1 MVKNSKMKKVI
12 RLTENELVKMV
23 KRIIKEDSTSME
35 GESYNSYGFKKVFYP
50 NPELLSD
57 MENDR
62 KLKGKNFSPDVKI
75 SIKNITK
82 EMSKAYYKSWM
93 DSKDFTLDGFED
105 HLSSKIKF
113 DGFWRKSQEIGEHI
127 AFLDMYGQRM
137 HLYKDGKIYIEGISG
152 YSGWKFKEFKGN
164 VYIYIF

>member
-1 MVKNSKMKKVI
+1 MKKVI
-12 RLTENELVKMV
+12 RLTENELVTMV

-35 GESYNSYGFKKVFYP
+35 NESYNPYGFKKIFYP
-50 NPELLSD
+50 NPDLLSD

-62 KLKGKNFSPDVKI
+62 KLRSKNFSSDVKI

-82 EMSKAYYKSWM
+82 GMSKAYYKSWM
-93 DSKDFTLDGFED
+93 DSKDITLDGFED
-105 HLSSKIKF
+105 HLSDKTYKF

-137 HLYKDGKIYIEGISG
+137 HLYKDGKIFIEGIFG
-152 YSGWKFKEFKGN
+152 YSGWEFKEFKGN

>member
-1 MVKNSKMKKVI
+1 MKKVI
-12 RLTENELVKMV
+12 RLTENELIKIV
-23 KRIIKEDSTSME
+23 KRIVKEDIVN
-35 GESYNSYGFKKVFYP
+35 GFGFKKVQYP
-50 NPELLSD
+50 NPGLLSK
-57 MENDR
+57 MENDDNLR
-62 KLKGKNFSPDVKI
+62 GKNFSPNVKF

-82 EMSKAYYKSWM
+82 EMSKNYYKSWM

-113 DGFWRKSQEIGEHI
+113 DGFWRKSDEKGEHI

-137 HLYKDGKIYIEGISG
+137 HLFPDGKIFIEGIDG

>member
-1 MVKNSKMKKVI
+1 MKKVI
-12 RLTENELVKMV
+12 RLTENELIKIV
-23 KRIIKEDSTSME
+23 KRIVKEDIVN
-35 GESYNSYGFKKVFYP
+35 GFGFKKVQYP
-50 NPELLSD
+50 NPGLLSK
-57 MENDR
+57 MENDDNLR
-62 KLKGKNFSPDVKI
+62 GKNFSPNVKF

-113 DGFWRKSQEIGEHI
+113 DGFWRKSDEKGEHI

-137 HLYKDGKIYIEGISG
+137 HLFPDGKIFIEGIDG
-152 YSGWKFKEFKGN
+152 YTRWKFKEFKGN

>member
-1 MVKNSKMKKVI
+1 MKKIV
-12 RLTENELVKMV
+12 RLTENELIKIV
-23 KRIIKEDSTSME
+23 KRIVKEDIVN
-35 GESYNSYGFKKVFYP
+35 GFGFKKVQYP
-50 NPELLSD
+50 NPGLLSK
-57 MENDR
+57 MENDDNLR
-62 KLKGKNFSPDVKI
+62 GKNFSPNVKF

-82 EMSKAYYKSWM
+82 EMSKNYYKSWM

-113 DGFWRKSQEIGEHI
+113 DGFWRKSDEKGEHI

-137 HLYKDGKIYIEGISG
+137 HLFPDGKIFIEGIHG